1 MMREM
6 VYLPEQIQMNCSM
19 GVTYA
24 YSIVTSGL
32 RFAGYDD
39 IRATPA
45 SADSLFYWKTKV
57 SDPTTQIFI
66 RIKE

>member
-24 YSIVTSGL
+24 YSIVTGGL

-45 SADSLFYWKTKV
+45 SADSLFYWRTQV
-57 SDPTTQIFI
+57 SGAETDTFI